1 GLYGVYS
8 TFDKLARS
16 ASSTGDPGSLGG
28 SIARYQK
35 KSSDLGKAMSKLAEQ
50 QETLRANMV
59 SRFAKADTRISAS
72 QSTLSFLQSQIDAWT
87 ASKDEARLAFT
98 DPREAYR
105 RSEIDARVEGGA
117 DPADLV
123 RLCYEQAISGL
134 GLAIIAHERKDPAA
148 RSKALTRALS
158 ALTALDMGVDR
169 SAPLADALLQLY
181 GAARKAI
188 LDSVV
193 SFDGEMLG
201 QVRQDFIDIAKA
213 VQNA

>member
-1 GLYGVYS
+1 
-8 TFDKLARS
+8 
-16 ASSTGDPGSLGG
+16 
-28 SIARYQK
+28 
-35 KSSDLGKAMSKLAEQ
+35 M
-50 QETLRANMV
+50 
-59 SRFAKADTRISAS
+59 
-72 QSTLSFLQSQIDAWT
+72 
-87 ASKDEARLAFT
+87 LAFT

-169 SAPLADALLQLY
+169 SAPLAAALLQLY

-193 SFDGEMLG
+193 SFDAKMLE
-201 QVRQDFIDIAKA
+201 QVRQDLIDIARA

>member
-1 GLYGVYS
+1 
-8 TFDKLARS
+8 
-16 ASSTGDPGSLGG
+16 
-28 SIARYQK
+28 
-35 KSSDLGKAMSKLAEQ
+35 M
-50 QETLRANMV
+50 
-59 SRFAKADTRISAS
+59 
-72 QSTLSFLQSQIDAWT
+72 
-87 ASKDEARLAFT
+87 LAFT

-117 DPADLV
+117 DPSDLV
-123 RLCYEQAISGL
+123 RLCYEQAIGGL

-193 SFDGEMLG
+193 SFDAETLKQM
-201 QVRQDFIDIAKA
+201 RQNFIDIAKA
-213 VQNA
+213 IQNA

>member
-1 GLYGVYS
+1 
-8 TFDKLARS
+8 
-16 ASSTGDPGSLGG
+16 
-28 SIARYQK
+28 
-35 KSSDLGKAMSKLAEQ
+35 M
-50 QETLRANMV
+50 
-59 SRFAKADTRISAS
+59 
-72 QSTLSFLQSQIDAWT
+72 
-87 ASKDEARLAFT
+87 LAFT

>member
-1 GLYGVYS
+1 
-8 TFDKLARS
+8 
-16 ASSTGDPGSLGG
+16 
-28 SIARYQK
+28 
-35 KSSDLGKAMSKLAEQ
+35 M
-50 QETLRANMV
+50 
-59 SRFAKADTRISAS
+59 
-72 QSTLSFLQSQIDAWT
+72 
-87 ASKDEARLAFT
+87 LAFT

-193 SFDGEMLG
+193 SFDAEMLG

>member
-1 GLYGVYS
+1 
-8 TFDKLARS
+8 
-16 ASSTGDPGSLGG
+16 
-28 SIARYQK
+28 
-35 KSSDLGKAMSKLAEQ
+35 M
-50 QETLRANMV
+50 
-59 SRFAKADTRISAS
+59 
-72 QSTLSFLQSQIDAWT
+72 
-87 ASKDEARLAFT
+87 LAFT

-193 SFDGEMLG
+193 LFDAEMLG